1 MFFILAFLGICIL
14 AWTALDNMPSTFLN
28 VNLWL
33 IAAIAPVLGFLFFR
47 IRLDPLYGLM
57 ILGIPLGIIFSIIEL
72 VSMLQNASNPRMI
85 SLAVSTALS
94 FAFAGGLL
102 SSIGYFGCGKIEVTH
117 TTKLKPQDFFLVAIF
132 LCVLYVGV
140 ILKSSGLGAFID
152 IPSLKIFLAIS
163 LIGIGIAKLKK
174 SQIIVNLPNIFIC
187 VALIGAAFSTIGWIL
202 TSLTSDLEGIGPV
215 MAIGLLTMF
224 YGVFF
229 YVLSF
234 IFCLTSDQATQ
245 GINFTTKNWHLV
257 EGFTFLFFMTLGP
270 PTLFEVLSYDD
281 IEKEDVYMETSEID
295 ELSRAVLLVL
305 LMGEQGS
312 KVMEQLDEDELF
324 ALGARAGLGVKD
336 RGLMLPGVTEG
347 AIYGFFESA
356 IGSEKVKNLEVLI
369 GERGASFDYDA
380 ISPTSLA
387 EILSNF
393 LIVLEEKALF
403 DSNNMELAQ
412 FLKKYGQTD
421 LIESSMGELSYDQ
434 KVALLRLAVYDKPLE
449 VTILIRTMIS
459 VHQKTGLVVPNQDQ

>member
-1 MFFILAFLGICIL
+1 MEKQAASAIRWSREAMFFILAFLGICIL

-132 LCVLYVGV
+132 FCVLYVGV

-152 IPSLKIFLAIS
+152 IPSLKIFLAVS
-163 LIGIGIAKLKK
+163 FIGIGIAKLKK
-174 SQIIVNLPNIFIC
+174 SQIIVTLPNIFIC

-215 MAIGLLTMF
+215 MAIGLLTML

-234 IFCLTSDQATQ
+234 IFCLTSEQAAQ

-281 IEKEDVYMETSEID
+281 MEKEDVYVETSEIK
-295 ELSRAVLLVL
+295 EKGKAVMLFLQLGEKLAPKLV
-305 LMGEQGS
+305 
-312 KVMEQLDEDELF
+312 EQLNENELITF
-324 ALGARAGLGVKD
+324 GASLGLGLKD
-336 RGLMLPGVTEG
+336 RGLRLPDIGEG
-347 AIYGFFESA
+347 YIKSVFESA
-356 IGSEKVKNLEVLI
+356 IGREKLKYLEDVVDEEGVSI
-369 GERGASFDYDA
+369 DYDNF
-380 ISPTSLA
+380 SPTNA
-387 EILSNF
+387 AQILTNF
-393 LIVLEEKALF
+393 LIELEQKG
-403 DSNNMELAQ
+403 
-412 FLKKYGQTD
+412 FLK
-421 LIESSMGELSYDQ
+421 LNISELSYDQ
-434 KVALLRLAVYDKPLE
+434 KAALLRVTFYERPTE
-449 VTILIRTMIS
+449 VGALIRNMIS
-459 VHQKTGLVVPNQDQ
+459 EEQKDDLSAHNLNQ

>member
-1 MFFILAFLGICIL
+1 MEKQAASAIRWSREAMFFILAFLGICIL

-152 IPSLKIFLAIS
+152 IPSLKIFLAVS
-163 LIGIGIAKLKK
+163 FIGIGIAKLKK
-174 SQIIVNLPNIFIC
+174 SQIIVTLPNIFIC

-215 MAIGLLTMF
+215 MAIGLLTML

-234 IFCLTSDQATQ
+234 IFCLTSEQAAQ

-281 IEKEDVYMETSEID
+281 IEKEDIYVETSEIK
-295 ELSRAVLLVL
+295 EKGKAVMLFLQLGEKLAPKLV
-305 LMGEQGS
+305 
-312 KVMEQLDEDELF
+312 EQLNENELITF
-324 ALGARAGLGVKD
+324 GASLGLGLKD
-336 RGLMLPGVTEG
+336 RGLRLPDIGEG
-347 AIYGFFESA
+347 YIKSVFESA
-356 IGSEKVKNLEVLI
+356 IGREKLKYLEDLVDKEGVI
-369 GERGASFDYDA
+369 IDYDNF
-380 ISPTSLA
+380 SPTNA
-387 EILSNF
+387 AQILTNF
-393 LIVLEEKALF
+393 LIELEQKG
-403 DSNNMELAQ
+403 
-412 FLKKYGQTD
+412 FLK
-421 LIESSMGELSYDQ
+421 LNISELSYDQ
-434 KVALLRLAVYDKPLE
+434 KAALLRVTFYERPTE
-449 VTILIRTMIS
+449 VGTLIRNMIS
-459 VHQKTGLVVPNQDQ
+459 GEQKDDLSAPNQNQ

>member
-33 IAAIAPVLGFLFFR
+33 IAAIAPVLGLLFFR

-102 SSIGYFGCGKIEVTH
+102 SSIGYFGCGTIEVTH

-174 SQIIVNLPNIFIC
+174 SQIIVTLPNIFIC

-215 MAIGLLTMF
+215 MAIGLLTML

-234 IFCLTSDQATQ
+234 IFCLMSDQAAQ

-281 IEKEDVYMETSEID
+281 MEKEDVYVETSEIK
-295 ELSRAVLLVL
+295 EIGKAVMLFLQLGEKLAPKLV
-305 LMGEQGS
+305 
-312 KVMEQLDEDELF
+312 EQLNENELITF
-324 ALGARAGLGVKD
+324 GASLGLGLKD
-336 RGLMLPGVTEG
+336 RGLRLPDIGEG
-347 AIYGFFESA
+347 YIKSVFESA
-356 IGSEKVKNLEVLI
+356 IGREKLKYLEDVVDKEGVSI
-369 GERGASFDYDA
+369 DYDNF
-380 ISPTSLA
+380 SPTNA
-387 EILSNF
+387 AQILTNF
-393 LIVLEEKALF
+393 LIELEEKG
-403 DSNNMELAQ
+403 
-412 FLKKYGQTD
+412 FLK
-421 LIESSMGELSYDQ
+421 LNISELSYDQ
-434 KVALLRLAVYDKPLE
+434 KVALLRVTFYERPTE
-449 VTILIRTMIS
+449 VGTLIRNMIS
-459 VHQKTGLVVPNQDQ
+459 EEQKDDLSAPNLNQ